1 MVDKIAALV
10 SERDKAARAR
20 DHELVARL
28 NQQLSELAAEAKTP
42 AERAARRVI
51 SFTGRR

>member
-10 SERDKAARAR
+10 SERDKAARSR
-20 DHELVARL
+20 DKELVAKL
-28 NQQLSELAAEAKTP
+28 NQQLSELAAAAKTP
-42 AERAARRVI
+42 AERAARRII